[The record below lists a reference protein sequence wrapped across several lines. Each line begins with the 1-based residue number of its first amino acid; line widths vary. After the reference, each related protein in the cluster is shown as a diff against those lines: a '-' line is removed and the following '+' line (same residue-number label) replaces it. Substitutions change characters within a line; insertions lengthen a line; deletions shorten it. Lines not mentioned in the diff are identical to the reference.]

1 MVRTKTKKQRGG
13 HYGRGMK
20 AGRGKGKRGGSGM
33 SGLGK
38 HRSVWMLKYDREHF
52 GTHGFKS
59 HKMSNIEIPITL
71 RELTE
76 SIEVFRNKGY
86 VTESEG
92 TTVIDLKSAGYTKL
106 LSSGEFKVKS
116 KIIVPKATERC
127 INKLSTLG
135 ISVESDDEGNSE
147 E

>member
-38 HRSVWMLKYDREHF
+38 HRSVWVLKYDRDHF
-52 GTHGFKS
+52 GVHGFTS
-59 HKMSNIEIPITL
+59 HKLSNLEIPITL
-71 RELTE
+71 RELYE
-76 SIEVFRNKGY
+76 SLDSLKERGFVKETGDNM
-86 VTESEG
+86 
-92 TTVIDLKSAGYTKL
+92 VIDLKAAGYTKL
-106 LSSGEFKVKS
+106 LSTGEFKVKS
-116 KIIVPKATERC
+116 TIIVPKATERC
-127 INKLSTLG
+127 ISKLSNMGVL
-135 ISVESDDEGNSE
+135 VESDDNKDTE